1 MRGACPPL
9 LSAAAGKSAL
19 MAGTLNPALGAGFL
33 LATLAFALATIE
45 RTEWWPDRSRLVAT
59 FRMPAF
65 LKQRPVG
72 SGAAPCWLQLIAG
85 CVHAF
90 QARAT
95 VTASYVML
103 SAGSSGRPD
112 T

>member
-1 MRGACPPL
+1 MGHARRVPSPALCCC
-9 LSAAAGKSAL
+9 SL
-19 MAGTLNPALGAGFL
+19 MAGRLRLALGAGLL

-72 SGAAPCWLQLIAG
+72 SGAVLCWLQPVAG
-85 CVHAF
+85 CAHA
-90 QARAT
+90 
-95 VTASYVML
+95 L
-103 SAGSSGRPD
+103 
-112 T
+112 

>member
-1 MRGACPPL
+1 
-9 LSAAAGKSAL
+9 
-19 MAGTLNPALGAGFL
+19 MAGRLTPALGAGLL

-72 SGAAPCWLQLIAG
+72 SGAVLCLLQLIAG
-85 CVHAF
+85 CAHAC
-90 QARAT
+90 QAGAT
-95 VTASYVML
+95 VTASCV
-103 SAGSSGRPD
+103 AVCRFKWA